1 MRAGT
6 SAGRALHM
14 GTGRWRK
21 SSYSG
26 SQSAC
31 VEVGSLAKRVDVR
44 DSKDQTEVLCF
55 RREQWR
61 TFLAEIKYSD

>member
-1 MRAGT
+1 MV
-6 SAGRALHM
+6 
-14 GTGRWRK
+14 TGRWRK

-31 VEVGSLAKRVDVR
+31 VEVGALAMRVDVR

-61 TFLAEIKYSD
+61 TFLAEIKYSG